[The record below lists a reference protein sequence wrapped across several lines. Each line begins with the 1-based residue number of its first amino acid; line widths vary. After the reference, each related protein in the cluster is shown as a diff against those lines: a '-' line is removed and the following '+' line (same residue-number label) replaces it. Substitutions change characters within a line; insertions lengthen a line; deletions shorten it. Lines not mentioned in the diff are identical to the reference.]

1 MSREDCVDSPSS
13 AETLRLGAVLG
24 RALQAGDVIG
34 VSGELGAGKTCLVQG
49 IAQGLDVPPEI
60 PVTSPTFT
68 LIGEY
73 PGRLPLRHADFY
85 RVESYARLVG
95 AGFEDLLD
103 GEGVVVV
110 EWSELFPDALPAD
123 RLEVQIEILSG
134 AARRLCFGGRGERAR
149 ALTEKVLHAWR

>member
-49 IAQGLDVPPEI
+49 IAQGLEVPPGI

-95 AGFEDLLD
+95 AGFEDL
-103 GEGVVVV
+103 
-110 EWSELFPDALPAD
+110 
-123 RLEVQIEILSG
+123 
-134 AARRLCFGGRGERAR
+134 AAQRP
-149 ALTEKVLHAWR
+149 